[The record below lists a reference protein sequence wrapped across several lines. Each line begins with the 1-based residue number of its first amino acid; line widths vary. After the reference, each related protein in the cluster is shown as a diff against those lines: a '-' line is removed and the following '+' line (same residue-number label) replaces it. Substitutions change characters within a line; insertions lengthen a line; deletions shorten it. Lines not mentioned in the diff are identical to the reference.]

1 LTATNVSCNDF
12 TVSGGTVTI
21 NRCGTYLATYTV
33 NVPLEATIDTDIL
46 INVNGVAQPGSLLDI
61 TAGGSYTGQTLFKA
75 NPGTTLSIVSGSAF
89 SLTES
94 VGQNIVTLTL
104 TRID

>member
-1 LTATNVSCNDF
+1 VSNNDF

-33 NVPLEATIDTDIL
+33 NLPVAPEAGSTTIM
-46 INVNGVAQPGSLLDI
+46 NVNGVAQPSTLLNLTD
-61 TAGGSYTGQTLFKA
+61 AGSYTAQTVFTA
-75 NPGTTLSIVSGSAF
+75 NRGTTISIVSNNA
-89 SLTES
+89 LT
-94 VGQNIVTLTL
+94 VADPAGLNIVTLTL